1 MTLHFNKT
9 PINLREKLSE
19 LERPIGIQGGRVM
32 SAENLRDAYEL
43 TGSGRKNLIIN
54 GDMRIFQRGTTYS
67 NTGLSSTLSGWF
79 TADRWRSYVT
89 MSGTGSIDLSYQ
101 QDATTHPKQ
110 TEAWEAVGDFYS
122 SLKATVVSNSY
133 VPSGTDSI
141 ALYNTRIESYDLNQ
155 LGYGSDHAKYATLS
169 FWIRSNKTGTA
180 SLQIRITDSSSV
192 SGSSDAN
199 FMTSYTIDRANTWE
213 YKTIVIPPNTRD
225 TWRRNISIV
234 GFDIYWWF
242 GSNQGNLGIQSCDR
256 WRRANNFG
264 QPHAHSTFNVFRD
277 GGEFWLT
284 GVQLEVGSQATPFE
298 HRTLNEELT
307 LCRRYYE
314 TSYNLNTAPGS
325 ITSDGEEVIDF
336 NGASTLIV
344 RKGVRYKVNKRSI
357 PTVTF
362 YNPSLSNTTG
372 SARTNFGTTN
382 TTLNGPYGNGNTG
395 YFTDTTPSA
404 GEFCRFHWTSESEI

>member
-67 NTGLSSTLSGWF
+67 NTGLAGNLFVFPS
-79 TADRWRSYVT
+79 ADRWKTWVT

-101 QDATTHPKQ
+101 QDATTHPRQ
-110 TEAWEAVGDFYS
+110 TESWEAIGDFYS

-141 ALYNTRIESYDLNQ
+141 ALYNYNIESFDANQ

-180 SLQIRITDSSSV
+180 SLQVRLTDSSSV
-192 SGSSDAN
+192 SGSQDSN
-199 FMTSYTIDRANTWE
+199 FITSYTIDRANTWE

-225 TWRRNISIV
+225 TWRRNVSTNALSIL
-234 GFDIYWWF
+234 WWF

-256 WRRANNFG
+256 WRRADNFG

-307 LCRRYYE
+307 LCQRYYE
-314 TSYNLNTAPGS
+314 TTYNLNVAPGS
-325 ITSDGEEVIDF
+325 ITDAGQEIIDF
-336 NGASTLIV
+336 NGGNTLIV
-344 RKGVRYKVNKRSI
+344 RKGVRYKVNKRST

-362 YNPSLSNTTG
+362 YNPATG
-372 SARTNFGTTN
+372 VIGTARTNSGTTDTN
-382 TTLNGPYGNGNTG
+382 LNGPYGIGETG
-395 YFTDTTPSA
+395 FFTDTTPSA
-404 GEFCRFHWTSESEI
+404 GEYGRFHWTAETEL